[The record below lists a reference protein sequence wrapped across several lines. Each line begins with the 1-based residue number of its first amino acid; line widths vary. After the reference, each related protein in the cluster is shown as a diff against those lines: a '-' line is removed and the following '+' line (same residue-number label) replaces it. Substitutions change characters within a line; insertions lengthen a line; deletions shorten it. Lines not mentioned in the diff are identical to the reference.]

1 METKRIIL
9 GLATG
14 LAAVTERRIQEV
26 IERGEFGDLPGKGKP
41 LDLVEDDRTVPAE
54 LKMA

>member
-41 LDLVEDDRTVPAE
+41 LDLGEDDRTVPAE